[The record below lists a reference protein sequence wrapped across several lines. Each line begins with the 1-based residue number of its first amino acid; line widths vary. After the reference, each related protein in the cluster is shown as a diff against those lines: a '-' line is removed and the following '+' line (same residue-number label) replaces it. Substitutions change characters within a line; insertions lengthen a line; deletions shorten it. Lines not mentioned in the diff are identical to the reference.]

1 MLRDD
6 LERWVVGVGRR
17 FKRQGTYAH
26 VWLIHIVVQQ
36 KATQHCKAIIL
47 QLKINLKKHSP
58 LKKNNEDSHG
68 HMLAASKMGT
78 YG

>member
-36 KATQHCKAIIL
+36 KATQHFKAIIL
-47 QLKINLKKHSP
+47 QF
-58 LKKNNEDSHG
+58 KNNNN
-68 HMLAASKMGT
+68 KGT
-78 YG
+78 LKSTQFNHLS